1 MVMDAEAKHYL
12 DLLDW
17 AIREQAPYLN
27 ELIKLQ
33 SSYENKIDPAT
44 WATHSQVPTA
54 QHFIMV
60 ENALGPAMSGLFP
73 ETNGLQ
79 LIPNDD
85 EVTAEQWAKAEW
97 ALWTQLSYT
106 MRLQEAALPSVK
118 DCMKLGVGY
127 GIVEPY
133 SFTPEVGK
141 IITEGQK
148 KTRVIGTGEAK
159 TGIRYRYIS
168 AGRII
173 PYPEGSSFD
182 GPNAVPMFWFF
193 DPHPL
198 SDIEAMY
205 NGELP
210 NGVDK
215 EELNGTIEDVKKLAK
230 DFATG
235 GGNELTK
242 FAAIMDGVK
251 DIYNQ
256 RGSRPDEVAPLS
268 VPIIKVFVQPG
279 TWKWIIPSRNND
291 GMVMLTRESPVQ
303 KMQSGMVKWNAW
315 PDGKRWFTM
324 STPEADRVRGFAHD
338 LWFNFVIDQMGRA
351 KEAVRVINKSALPPG
366 QNDLPDYEDVFITGS
381 VRDAAGYLQPDNMDP
396 AFMGMGQVISGL
408 GDKIQGHNDFM
419 QHNVTRGGTQAF
431 NSLLNT
437 MQARELLGISILE
450 TGALT
455 KIFEMVLSYMQI
467 LAPEDGY
474 TLRRAVF
481 DPSQNK
487 RVIEAQTV
495 TQDDLRH
502 SYGLD
507 LDLSTRRMLGG
518 MTFDERLRL
527 HEAIKNDTNVHPEMR
542 DKVLPF
548 PESFAKRL
556 WKSIEDREATQAE
569 DRNVELINALRGGGA
584 SQQRS
589 PMAAPPAPSPALP
602 QGI

>member
-1 MVMDAEAKHYL
+1 MDSEAKHYL

-17 AIREQAPYLN
+17 AIRKQAPYLN

-60 ENALGPAMSGLFP
+60 ENALGPAMQGLFP

-85 EVTAEQWAKAEW
+85 EVTAEQWTKAEW
-97 ALWTQLSYT
+97 ALWTQLSYI
-106 MRLQEAALPSVK
+106 MRLQDACLPSVK

-133 SFTPEVGK
+133 SFTPEVAK
-141 IITEGQK
+141 IIMDGKK
-148 KTRVIGTGEAK
+148 KTRVMGTGEAK

-168 AGRII
+168 SGRII

-182 GPNAVPMFWFF
+182 GPNAAPMFWFF

-205 NGELP
+205 SGELP

-215 EELNGTIEDVKKLAK
+215 KELNGTIEDVKKLAK
-230 DFATG
+230 DFASG

-242 FAAIMDGVK
+242 FAAIMDGVE
-251 DIYNQ
+251 DVYNQ
-256 RGSRPDEVAPLS
+256 RGSRPDDVAPVS
-268 VPIIKVFVQPG
+268 VPIIKVFEQPG
-279 TWKWIIPSRNND
+279 TWKWIIPSRNNE
-291 GMVMLTRESPVQ
+291 GMVMLTRESKVQ
-303 KMQSGMVKWNAW
+303 KKQSGMIKWSAW
-315 PDGKRWFTM
+315 PDGNRWYSM

-351 KEAVRVINKSALPPG
+351 KEAVRVINASALPPG
-366 QNDLPDYEDVFITGS
+366 QKDLPDFEDVFITGP
-381 VRDAAGYLQPDNMDP
+381 VRDAAAYLQPANLDP
-396 AFMGMGQVISGL
+396 SLMGMGQVISGL
-408 GDKIQGHNDFM
+408 GDKIQGHTDFM
-419 QHNVTRGGTQAF
+419 QHNSTRGGAEAF

-437 MQARELLGISILE
+437 MQSRELLGISILE

-455 KIFEMVLSYMQI
+455 KIFEIVLGYMKI
-467 LAPEDGY
+467 LVPEDGF

-481 DPSQNK
+481 DQSQNK
-487 RVIEAQTV
+487 RIIEAQTV
-495 TQDDLRH
+495 TREDLRH
-502 SYGLD
+502 SYELD

-518 MTFDERLRL
+518 MTFEQRIRL
-527 HEAIKNDTNVHPEMR
+527 HEVIRNDPNVHPEMR

-548 PESFAKRL
+548 PEAFARRL
-556 WKSIEDREATQAE
+556 WKSIEDREQTQAE
-569 DRNVELINALRGGGA
+569 DRNVELISALRGGGA
-584 SQQRS
+584 AQ
-589 PMAAPPAPSPALP
+589 PAEPTPPAPSPAPSL